1 MDILHSIIEAMRKI
15 SKGDFSVKLEDH
27 KKYREYEAII
37 NSVNQMAGE
46 LGRMETM
53 RQDFISNVSH
63 EIQSPLT
70 SISGFARALRNP
82 DLPAEQRTHYLDIIE
97 GESRRLSQISDNL
110 LKLSSLENE
119 ESSFVMKRFR
129 LDHQI
134 RSIVLSSEP
143 QWMKKR
149 LQINLEL
156 ETVELVGTED
166 LLVQVWSNLLHNS
179 IKFTPEEGTVRLSL
193 NLEGQHAVIKVSDT
207 GIGIS
212 EADQIHIFER
222 FYKADR
228 SRNRNLGGSGLGLS
242 LVKKIIDIHHGTVT
256 VTSRLDEGTEF
267 TVRIPV

>member
-1 MDILHSIIEAMRKI
+1 M
-15 SKGDFSVKLEDH
+15 
-27 KKYREYEAII
+27 
-37 NSVNQMAGE
+37 
-46 LGRMETM
+46 
-53 RQDFISNVSH
+53 
-63 EIQSPLT
+63 
-70 SISGFARALRNP
+70 
-82 DLPAEQRTHYLDIIE
+82 
-97 GESRRLSQISDNL
+97 
-110 LKLSSLENE
+110 
-119 ESSFVMKRFR
+119 
-129 LDHQI
+129 
-134 RSIVLSSEP
+134 
-143 QWMKKR
+143 
-149 LQINLEL
+149 
-156 ETVELVGTED
+156 
-166 LLVQVWSNLLHNS
+166 QVWSNLLHNS